1 MTPERE
7 GRINQ
12 VTSRRFIDLT
22 VVLENVHDPHNI
34 GAILRTC
41 DAVGISEIYVVHS
54 DSRLSHS
61 NLRLGKRASSGAHDW
76 VKVHYFNEMG
86 ECLRVV
92 QSAYGRILAAMPKP
106 ESISLF
112 ELDLTEPAALL
123 FGNEQTGISEEA
135 MGAVHSCF
143 AIPQTGMIESLN
155 ISVACAVSLYEAFRQ
170 RNLPVSS

>member
-7 GRINQ
+7 GRISE
-12 VTSRRFIDLT
+12 VKSRRFTDLT

-41 DAVGISEIYVVHS
+41 DAVGVSEIYVVHT

-61 NLRLGKRASSGAHDW
+61 NLRLGKRASAGANDW
-76 VKVHYFNEMG
+76 VEVHYFQELG
-86 ECLRVV
+86 ECLQAV
-92 QSAYGRILAAMPKP
+92 QSAYGRLLAAIPQP
-106 ESISLF
+106 GSPCLF
-112 ELDLTEPAALL
+112 ALDLKAPAAFL

-135 MGAVHSCF
+135 LEAAHSCF
-143 AIPQTGMIESLN
+143 SIPQTGMIESLN

-170 RNLPVSS
+170 RNFPC